1 MPFREVGRLL
11 RHDLVASLST
21 SALQFSEAGG
31 VRSLQRANHRGG
43 RFAARGAGGRD
54 EIMMFVYRN
63 VRIEA
68 VRFAR
73 HAGAFFQVSLNPT
86 PLNPWYL
93 SIQLSKPLNHRTLKP

>member
-1 MPFREVGRLL
+1 MVAFQRGGLCGCRLL

-31 VRSLQRANHRGG
+31 VRSLRRANDRGG
-43 RFAARGAGGRD
+43 RFSARGANGRD
-54 EIMMFVYRN
+54 EVMMFVYRD

-73 HAGAFFQVSLNPT
+73 HAGAFFQVSMRPRALPST
-86 PLNPWYL
+86 DL
-93 SIQLSKPLNHRTLKP
+93 T